1 MIFALANIL
10 ILLLF
15 LCHNW
20 NENLK
25 KKIET
30 TNNKNGFFVP
40 AITYDNTDTLKLQI
54 LRDNKGK
61 AGI

>member
-40 AITYDNTDTLKLQI
+40 AITYDNTDTLKL
-54 LRDNKGK
+54 
-61 AGI
+61 